1 MPEPLV
7 FLVILVVV
15 PLLLMGWLLRREYAS
30 RLEALVLVTFTGML
44 VLFLLQWGQYPYV
57 GSYYL
62 RYVPVA
68 LVGGTT
74 FLALRAAR
82 DRPWFD
88 RPALGKGVLIGL
100 HAVGVV
106 VLVVV
111 NWMAFRAHAVDVATV
126 DMQFPLR
133 GGIWYIS
140 TGGSNAVLNLHHKP
154 RTPSQHYAIDIDR
167 LDSFGRYARGL
178 IPSRVE
184 DYLIFG
190 DTIFSPCAGAVLEI
204 HDGMPD
210 HKPFEYDSDSGGG
223 NRVVLDCDGLEVA
236 LLHMMEGSVRVEP
249 GSLLSAGDPLGRVG
263 NSGFS
268 VQPHLHV
275 QASRTAGAQGSARR
289 VGVPIRFGG
298 RFLVR
303 NELFVNE

>member
-1 MPEPLV
+1 MPEPLI
-7 FLVILVVV
+7 FLVILVLI
-15 PLLLMGWLLRREYAS
+15 PLLLMGWLARREYAT
-30 RLEALVLVTFTGML
+30 RFEALVLVAFAGLL

-68 LVGGTT
+68 LMAGTT
-74 FLALRAAR
+74 FRVLRAVR
-82 DRPWFD
+82 DRPWFQS
-88 RPALGKGVLIGL
+88 PGLGKGVLIAL

-106 VLVVV
+106 VLGAM
-111 NWMAFRAHAVDVATV
+111 NWMALRAHAVDPATV
-126 DMQFPLR
+126 EMEFPLR

-154 RTPSQHYAIDIDR
+154 RTPAQHYAIDIDR
-167 LDSFGRYARGL
+167 LDRLGRYARGL
-178 IPSRVE
+178 IPGRVG

-190 DTIFSPCAGAVLEI
+190 DTIHSPCRGLVAEI
-204 HDGMPD
+204 HDGVPD
-210 HKPFEYDSDSGGG
+210 HEPFEYDSDAGGG

-236 LLHMMEGSVRVEP
+236 LLHMMEGSVQVKP
-249 GSLLSAGDPLGRVG
+249 GDRLAAGDPLGRVG

-275 QASRTAGAQGSARR
+275 QASRSAGATTPASR
-289 VGVPIRFGG
+289 VGVPVRFGS

-303 NELFVNE
+303 NDRFVNE